1 MNNAGK
7 SYIYPEDF
15 HASTRKDMEDI
26 VTININ
32 SVVRLTHMVIP
43 GMVER
48 LVLQGLCQT

>member
-1 MNNAGK
+1 
-7 SYIYPEDF
+7 
-15 HASTRKDMEDI
+15 MEDI

-48 LVLQGLCQT
+48 SVL